1 MSIRIILIIF
11 MYPVLPIIY
20 FLLKNEVKP
29 KKNIVLGVT
38 LPYSK
43 INDPRVDEL
52 LAAYKKELNI
62 LTIILAPI
70 PILPIFI
77 KWFSIYY
84 GIMILWILLVILVP
98 YIPYIRYHHRLKSM
112 KDETDNIKGVLEE
125 ASENANINEFSKRA
139 LKETTELM
147 KSEKMVNH
155 YWFLPPIII
164 SLFPLAY
171 EAFTSIGQPEYLGIL
186 LGCGTFTIITLLGAI
201 FQKVIYKQEAEI
213 VDEDWNINVRITRI
227 RRQCW
232 RKFWLEMTWA
242 SGIFTVVFWMFI
254 TSKIS
259 YFAGM
264 ILTLIY
270 SGIIIYIAV
279 KAEFTTRYVQEKL
292 SEESKRPIYLD
303 EDDHWIY
310 GLFYYNPDDKKILV
324 NDRVGIG
331 TTMNLAH
338 KTGKIV
344 TLIAIVCMLTL
355 PISVIYVIKEEFT
368 PLTTK
373 ILDNRIVVTHIAEEL
388 DLPTEEIRSVEVV
401 EHLPSTVKV
410 VGTGMEHLLKGT
422 FNVSGYGRCKLY
434 LNPEKPPF
442 LVMTTE
448 DERIIINGNDN
459 LIEEM
464 AEKNLLNR

>member
-1 MSIRIILIIF
+1 

-43 INDPRVDEL
+43 INDPRVDGL

-62 LTIILAPI
+62 LTLILAPI
-70 PILPIFI
+70 PILTIFI

-84 GIMILWILLVILVP
+84 GIMILWILLLILVP
-98 YIPYIRYHHRLKSM
+98 YIPYIRYHRRLKRM
-112 KDETDNIKGVLEE
+112 KGETDSIRGVLEE
-125 ASENANINEFSKRA
+125 ESENANINEFSERA
-139 LKETTELM
+139 LNEVTELM
-147 KSEKMVNH
+147 KSEKMVNP
-155 YWFLPPIII
+155 YWLLPPVII
-164 SLFPLAY
+164 SLFPLFY
-171 EAFTSIGQPEYLGIL
+171 EAFTSIGQPEYLWML
-186 LGCGTFTIITLLGAI
+186 LGCGTFTIITLLGVV
-201 FQKVIYKQEAEI
+201 FQKVIYRQKAEI
-213 VDEDWNINVRITRI
+213 VDEDRNINVRITRL
-227 RRQCW
+227 RRECW
-232 RKFWLEMTWA
+232 RKFWLEMTWI
-242 SGIFTVVFWMFI
+242 SGIFTIVFWMFI
-254 TSKIS
+254 TGKIS
-259 YFAGM
+259 YLAGM

-270 SGIIIYIAV
+270 SGMIIYIAV
-279 KAEFTTRYVQEKL
+279 KAEFTARYTQEKL
-292 SEESKRPIYLD
+292 SKESKRPLYLD

-344 TLIAIVCMLTL
+344 TLIAIVCMLAL
-355 PISVIYVIKEEFT
+355 PISVMFVIKEEFT
-368 PLTTK
+368 PLTTE
-373 ILDNRIVVTHIAEEL
+373 IVDNRIVVTHIAEEL

-401 EHLPSTVKV
+401 DHLPSTVKV

-442 LVMTTE
+442 LVMTTDE
-448 DERIIINGNDN
+448 ERIIINGNDS
-459 LIEEM
+459 LMEEM
-464 AEKNLLNR
+464 AEKNLLN